1 MTYKEQAM
9 GYIEN
14 EVARVY
20 ARLDRLEGC
29 ENNPVYAQEIKTLRR
44 ELNSLYADMAE
55 LMAC

>member
-20 ARLDRLEGC
+20 SRLDRLEGC
-29 ENNPVYAQEIKTLRR
+29 EDNPVYAREIKTLRQ